1 MEITNYTWEE
11 QQLFADELAKYLKE
25 NGLDLEEIYNGYRRK
40 LVDLKVRS
48 YSIVDILN
56 TTNSEEIL
64 NLENIA
70 LAEGFQNLEDLK
82 RLIFNFDNNLLITI
96 KNLNPKTDEE
106 ELNKKFY
113 ENFAVYYLQN
123 REENDEELNNLE
135 KTVNYLEKM
144 F

>member
-1 MEITNYTWEE
+1 MEITTYTWEE